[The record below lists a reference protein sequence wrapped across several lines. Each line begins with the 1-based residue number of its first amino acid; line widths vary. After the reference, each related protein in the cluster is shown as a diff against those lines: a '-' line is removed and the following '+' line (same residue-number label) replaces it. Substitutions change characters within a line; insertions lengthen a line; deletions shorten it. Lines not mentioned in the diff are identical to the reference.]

1 MSLHDLPVL
10 TRLGED
16 LRRAAEREIGRPP
29 RWRRPVALAVPAL
42 AAAAL
47 LAVLVLPGG
56 SGPGAAERAYA
67 AVTPGDEILHVVQEA
82 DHGAMAAR
90 MELWTDGDTTRL
102 VSDGPGVFAAE
113 TVFDGDQV
121 TTYNVFRDE
130 LGSFPATR
138 NSLLVSVLD
147 RFEAFAQRAERGEL
161 GSPREDH
168 FDGRPVVRF
177 DRRLARGPATESWFF
192 AADTFV
198 PVATRITAPGGY
210 NQTTRF
216 LVWERVPYD
225 DQLLEMSPHP
235 GAERTDGGVVLVP

>member
-102 VSDGPGVFAAE
+102 VSDRFRAVF
-113 TVFDGDQV
+113 TGDQV
-121 TTYNVFRDE
+121 TTYNVRGDE
-130 LGSFPATR
+130 LGSYRVTED
-138 NSLLVSVLD
+138 SLIGDVLD